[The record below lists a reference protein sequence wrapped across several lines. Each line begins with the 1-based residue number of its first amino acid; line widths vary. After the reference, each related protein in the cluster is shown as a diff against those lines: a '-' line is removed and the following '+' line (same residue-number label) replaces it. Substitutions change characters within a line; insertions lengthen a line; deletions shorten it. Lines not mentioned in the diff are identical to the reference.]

1 MLAILLIALFAT
13 IALASAVTLADSV
26 VRGRNAVRLLRG
38 DLARIDAVRRVT
50 VSYEC
55 EPDVPALP
63 PLRSLAISAR
73 RRATRPARAAAPL
86 RAAA

>member
-1 MLAILLIALFAT
+1 MLAIMLVSLFAA
-13 IALASAVTLADSV
+13 IAVASVVTLADGV

-55 EPDVPALP
+55 EPELLPLP

-73 RRATRPARAAAPL
+73 RRVVRPARAAALL